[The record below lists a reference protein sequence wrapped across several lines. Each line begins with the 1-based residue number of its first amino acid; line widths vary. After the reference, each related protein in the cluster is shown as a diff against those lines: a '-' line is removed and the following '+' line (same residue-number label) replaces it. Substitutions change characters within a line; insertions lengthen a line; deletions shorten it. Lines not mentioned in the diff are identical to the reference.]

1 MAPEE
6 NAILGLPGPTG
17 NRQARL
23 QSRYPNECR
32 PMTQTMLFLVTV
44 LRALVE
50 VAGFCLL
57 GQGIV
62 GLLAGR
68 RREENFV
75 YRIFQVI
82 TRPALRAVRAVLPA
96 VIIDRHIPHITF
108 FVLLWLWLALAMLK
122 RLLAA

>member
-1 MAPEE
+1 
-6 NAILGLPGPTG
+6 
-17 NRQARL
+17 
-23 QSRYPNECR
+23 
-32 PMTQTMLFLVTV
+32 MTESLLFLLTA

-50 VAGFCLL
+50 VAGLSLL

-82 TRPALRAVRAVLPA
+82 TRPAIRAIRAVLPA
-96 VIIDRHIPHITF
+96 AIIDRHVPFVAF
-108 FVLLWLWLALAMLK
+108 FVLLWLWLALAYVK
-122 RLLAA
+122 RLLSA

>member
-1 MAPEE
+1 
-6 NAILGLPGPTG
+6 
-17 NRQARL
+17 
-23 QSRYPNECR
+23 
-32 PMTQTMLFLVTV
+32 MTESLLFLLTV

-50 VAGFCLL
+50 VAGLSLL

-82 TRPALRAVRAVLPA
+82 TRPAIRAIRAVLPA
-96 VIIDRHIPHITF
+96 TIIDRHVPYVTF
-108 FVLLWLWLALAMLK
+108 FVLLWLWLALAYVK
-122 RLLAA
+122 RLLSA

>member
-1 MAPEE
+1 M
-6 NAILGLPGPTG
+6 
-17 NRQARL
+17 
-23 QSRYPNECR
+23 NESL
-32 PMTQTMLFLVTV
+32 LFLVTV

-50 VAGFCLL
+50 VAGLSLL

-68 RREENFV
+68 RREENFI
-75 YRIFQVI
+75 YRIFQVV

-96 VIIDRHIPHITF
+96 VIIDRHVPYVTF
-108 FVLLWLWLALAMLK
+108 FVLLWLWLALAYVK